1 MIGACAVLFN
11 IISKLV
17 KSLTAETIL
26 LIIFISAV
34 SYFFGQTEGRFDMR
48 QQCEQER
55 LKEENA
61 HKKLVIEQSKKYE
74 QELQTLEEKYKNE
87 IKELNTKF
95 KRDIK
100 NIKSSNIA
108 SVECVFDISGATSG
122 ASADKDKCPFLCYRR
137 EELLRRIEETLA
149 IGRECEEEHRRIKY
163 LYENCL
169 KNVNGVNR

>member
-1 MIGACAVLFN
+1 MLFN

-26 LIIFISAV
+26 LIIFISAI
-34 SYFFGQTEGRFDMR
+34 SYFFGQTVGRFDMR

-55 LKEENA
+55 LEEENA

-74 QELQTLEEKYKNE
+74 QELQTLEETYKNE
-87 IKELNTKF
+87 IKELNAKF
-95 KRDIK
+95 KHDIK

-108 SVECVFDISGATSG
+108 SVECVFDLSGATSR

-137 EELLRRIEETLA
+137 EELLRRIEATLA
-149 IGRECEEEHRRIKY
+149 IGRDCEEEHRRIKY

-169 KNVNGVNR
+169 KNVSTR

>member
-1 MIGACAVLFN
+1 MLFN
-11 IISKLV
+11 VISKLI

-26 LIIFISAV
+26 LIIFISAI
-34 SYFFGQTEGRFDMR
+34 SYFFGQIVGRFDMR
-48 QQCEQER
+48 QQCEQEL

-74 QELQTLEEKYKNE
+74 QELQILEEKYKNE
-87 IKELNTKF
+87 IKELNAKF

-100 NIKSSNIA
+100 NIKSSNVA
-108 SVECVFDISGATSG
+108 SVECVFDLSDATKG

-137 EELLRRIEETLA
+137 EELLRRIEATLV

-163 LYENCL
+163 LYENCI
-169 KNVNGVNR
+169 KNVSTR

>member
-1 MIGACAVLFN
+1 MLFN

-26 LIIFISAV
+26 LIIFIGAI
-34 SYFFGQTEGRFDMR
+34 SYFFGQLVGRFDMR

-55 LKEENA
+55 LKEENY

-100 NIKSSNIA
+100 NIKSSNVA
-108 SVECVFDISGATSG
+108 SVECVFDLSGAKQR
-122 ASADKDKCPFLCYRR
+122 ASADKNKCPFLCYRR
-137 EELLRRIEETLA
+137 EELLRRIEETLV

-169 KNVNGVNR
+169 KNVSAR

>member
-1 MIGACAVLFN
+1 MLFN

-17 KSLTAETIL
+17 KSITAETIL

-34 SYFFGQTEGRFDMR
+34 SYFFGQTVGRFDER

-87 IKELNTKF
+87 IKELNGKF

-100 NIKSSNIA
+100 NIKSSNVA
-108 SVECVFDISGATSG
+108 SVECVFDLGGAQQG

-149 IGRECEEEHRRIKY
+149 IGRDCEEEHRRIKY

-169 KNVNGVNR
+169 KNINGVN

>member
-1 MIGACAVLFN
+1 MLFN
-11 IISKLV
+11 IISKLF
-17 KSLTAETIL
+17 KSLTCETIL
-26 LIIFISAV
+26 LIIFISAI
-34 SYFFGQTEGRFDMR
+34 SYFFGQTVGRFDER

-74 QELQTLEEKYKNE
+74 QELQILEEKYKNE

-100 NIKSSNIA
+100 NIKSSNVA
-108 SVECVFDISGATSG
+108 SVECVFDLADASEG

-149 IGRECEEEHRRIKY
+149 IGRDCEEEHRRIKY
-163 LYENCL
+163 LYENCI
-169 KNVNGVNR
+169 KNVSTR

>member
-1 MIGACAVLFN
+1 MLFN
-11 IISKLV
+11 IISKLF

-34 SYFFGQTEGRFDMR
+34 SYFFGQTVGRFDMR

-100 NIKSSNIA
+100 NIKSSNVA
-108 SVECVFDISGATSG
+108 SVECVFNLSDPKQR
-122 ASADKDKCPFLCYRR
+122 ASTDKNKCPFLCYRR
-137 EELLRRIEETLA
+137 EELLRRIKSTLA

-169 KNVNGVNR
+169 KNVSTR

>member
-1 MIGACAVLFN
+1 MLFN

-26 LIIFISAV
+26 LIIFISAI
-34 SYFFGQTEGRFDMR
+34 SYFFGQIVGRFEMR

-87 IKELNTKF
+87 IKELNAKF

-108 SVECVFDISGATSG
+108 SVECVFDLSGATSG

-169 KNVNGVNR
+169 KNVSAR

>member
-1 MIGACAVLFN
+1 MLFN

-26 LIIFISAV
+26 LIIFISAI
-34 SYFFGQTEGRFDMR
+34 SYFFGQTVGRFDMR

-100 NIKSSNIA
+100 NIKSSNVA
-108 SVECVFDISGATSG
+108 SVECVFDISGAISG
-122 ASADKDKCPFLCYRR
+122 ASADQNKCPFLCYRR
-137 EELLRRIEETLA
+137 EELLRRIKDTLA

-169 KNVNGVNR
+169 KNVSTR

>member
-1 MIGACAVLFN
+1 MLFN

-26 LIIFISAV
+26 LIIFISAI
-34 SYFFGQTEGRFDMR
+34 SYFFGQTVGRFDER
-48 QQCEQER
+48 QQCEQEL

-74 QELQTLEEKYKNE
+74 QELQTLEETYKNE
-87 IKELNTKF
+87 IKELNKKF

-100 NIKSSNIA
+100 NIKSSNVA
-108 SVECVFDISGATSG
+108 SVECVFDLGGTKQG
-122 ASADKDKCPFLCYRR
+122 ASANEDKCPFLCYRR
-137 EELLRRIEETLA
+137 EELLRRIETTLA
-149 IGRECEEEHRRIKY
+149 IGRDCEEEHRRIKY

-169 KNVNGVNR
+169 KNINGVNR

>member
-1 MIGACAVLFN
+1 MGACAVLFN

-17 KSLTAETIL
+17 KSMTAETIL
-26 LIIFISAV
+26 LIIFIGAI
-34 SYFFGQTEGRFDMR
+34 SYFFGQSVGRFDMR

-61 HKKLVIEQSKKYE
+61 HKKLVIEQTKKYE
-74 QELQTLEEKYKNE
+74 QELQTLEETYKNE

-100 NIKSSNIA
+100 NIKSSNVA
-108 SVECVFDISGATSG
+108 SVECVFDLSGAEQG

-137 EELLRRIEETLA
+137 EELLRRIESTLA
-149 IGRECEEEHRRIKY
+149 IGRDCEEEHRRIKY

-169 KNVNGVNR
+169 KNVSTR

>member
-1 MIGACAVLFN
+1 MLFN

-17 KSLTAETIL
+17 KSVTAETIL
-26 LIIFISAV
+26 LIIFIGAV
-34 SYFFGQTEGRFDMR
+34 SYFLGQSVGRFEMR

-55 LKEENA
+55 LKEENY

-100 NIKSSNIA
+100 NIKSSNVA
-108 SVECVFDISGATSG
+108 SVECVFDLSGAEQR

-137 EELLRRIEETLA
+137 EELLRRIEKTLA
-149 IGRECEEEHRRIKY
+149 IGRECEEEHRRMKY

-169 KNVNGVNR
+169 KNVSTR

>member
-1 MIGACAVLFN
+1 MIGACAMLFN

-26 LIIFISAV
+26 LIIFISAI
-34 SYFFGQTEGRFDMR
+34 SYFLGQTVGRFDVR
-48 QQCEQER
+48 QRCDQER
-55 LKEENA
+55 LKEENT

-87 IKELNTKF
+87 IKELNAKF
-95 KRDIK
+95 KHDIK

-108 SVECVFDISGATSG
+108 SVECVFDLSGATSG
-122 ASADKDKCPFLCYRR
+122 ASADKDECPFLCYRR

-149 IGRECEEEHRRIKY
+149 VGRECEEDRRRIKY

-169 KNVNGVNR
+169 KNVSAR

>member
-1 MIGACAVLFN
+1 MLFN
-11 IISKLV
+11 IISKVV

-34 SYFFGQTEGRFDMR
+34 SYFFGQTVGRFDER
-48 QQCEQER
+48 KQCEQER
-55 LKEENA
+55 LKEENY

-87 IKELNTKF
+87 IKELNAKF

-108 SVECVFDISGATSG
+108 SVECVFDLSGAKQG
-122 ASADKDKCPFLCYRR
+122 ASADKNKCPFLCYRR
-137 EELLRRIEETLA
+137 EELLRRIKTTLA
-149 IGRECEEEHRRIKY
+149 IGRDCEEEHRRIKY
-163 LYENCL
+163 LYENCV
-169 KNVNGVNR
+169 KNVSTR

>member
-1 MIGACAVLFN
+1 MLFN

-34 SYFFGQTEGRFDMR
+34 SYFFGQSVGRFDER

-100 NIKSSNIA
+100 NIKSSNVA
-108 SVECVFDISGATSG
+108 SVECVFDLSGAEQR

-169 KNVNGVNR
+169 KNINVVN

>member
-1 MIGACAVLFN
+1 MLFN

-17 KSLTAETIL
+17 KSMTAETIL
-26 LIIFISAV
+26 LIIFISAI
-34 SYFFGQTEGRFDMR
+34 SYFFGQTVGRFDER

-87 IKELNTKF
+87 IKELNAKF
-95 KRDIK
+95 KHDIK
-100 NIKSSNIA
+100 NIKSSNVA
-108 SVECVFDISGATSG
+108 SVECVLDPRATQG
-122 ASADKDKCPFLCYRR
+122 ASTDENKCPFLCYRR
-137 EELLRRIEETLA
+137 EELLRRIESTLA

-169 KNVNGVNR
+169 KNVSTR

>member
-1 MIGACAVLFN
+1 MIGVCAVLFN

-17 KSLTAETIL
+17 KSVTAETIL
-26 LIIFISAV
+26 LIIFIGAI
-34 SYFFGQTEGRFDMR
+34 SYFFGQSVGRFDER

-55 LKEENA
+55 LKEENY

-87 IKELNTKF
+87 IKELNAKF

-108 SVECVFDISGATSG
+108 SVECVFDFSGAKQG
-122 ASADKDKCPFLCYRR
+122 ASADEDKCPFLCYRR
-137 EELLRRIEETLA
+137 EELLRRIEGTLA

-163 LYENCL
+163 LYENCI
-169 KNVNGVNR
+169 KNVSTR

>member
-1 MIGACAVLFN
+1 M
-11 IISKLV
+11 
-17 KSLTAETIL
+17 TAETML

-34 SYFFGQTEGRFDMR
+34 SYFFGQTVGRFDER

-55 LKEENA
+55 LKEENY

-95 KRDIK
+95 KRDVK
-100 NIKSSNIA
+100 NIKSSNVA
-108 SVECVFDISGATSG
+108 SVECVLDLSGTKQG

-137 EELLRRIEETLA
+137 EELLRRIESTLA
-149 IGRECEEEHRRIKY
+149 IGRDCEEEHRRIKY

-169 KNVNGVNR
+169 KNINGVN

>member
-1 MIGACAVLFN
+1 MLFN

-34 SYFFGQTEGRFDMR
+34 SYFFGQTVGRFDER

-55 LKEENA
+55 LKEENY

-74 QELQTLEEKYKNE
+74 QELQILEEKYKNE
-87 IKELNTKF
+87 IKEINAKF

-108 SVECVFDISGATSG
+108 NVECVFDLGGATQG

-137 EELLRRIEETLA
+137 EELLRRIEATLV
-149 IGRECEEEHRRIKY
+149 IGRDCEEEHRRIKY

-169 KNVNGVNR
+169 KNINGVNR

>member
-1 MIGACAVLFN
+1 MLFN

-26 LIIFISAV
+26 FIIFISAI
-34 SYFFGQTEGRFDMR
+34 SYFFGQTVGRFDER
-48 QQCEQER
+48 KQCEQER
-55 LKEENA
+55 LKEENY

-87 IKELNTKF
+87 IKDLNAKF

-100 NIKSSNIA
+100 NIKSSNVA
-108 SVECVFDISGATSG
+108 SVECVFDLSGATSR

-137 EELLRRIEETLA
+137 EELLRRIEATLA
-149 IGRECEEEHRRIKY
+149 IGRDCEEEHRRIKY

>member
-1 MIGACAVLFN
+1 MLFN

-26 LIIFISAV
+26 LIIFIGAI
-34 SYFFGQTEGRFDMR
+34 SYFFGQTVGRFDAR

-100 NIKSSNIA
+100 NIKSSNVA
-108 SVECVFDISGATSG
+108 SVECVFDLSGAKQR
-122 ASADKDKCPFLCYRR
+122 ASADKNKCPFLCYRR
-137 EELLRRIEETLA
+137 EELLRRIEETLV

-169 KNVNGVNR
+169 KNVSAR

>member
-1 MIGACAVLFN
+1 MLFN

-34 SYFFGQTEGRFDMR
+34 SYFFGQTVGRFDER

-74 QELQTLEEKYKNE
+74 QELQTLEETYKNE
-87 IKELNTKF
+87 IKELNAKF
-95 KRDIK
+95 KLDIK
-100 NIKSSNIA
+100 NIKSSNVA
-108 SVECVFDISGATSG
+108 SVECVFDLSGKQG
-122 ASADKDKCPFLCYRR
+122 ASADEDKCPFLCYRR
-137 EELLRRIEETLA
+137 EELLRRIESTLA
-149 IGRECEEEHRRIKY
+149 IGRDCEEEHRRIKY
-163 LYENCL
+163 LYENCI
-169 KNVNGVNR
+169 KNVSAR

>member
-1 MIGACAVLFN
+1 MLFN

-26 LIIFISAV
+26 LIIFISAI
-34 SYFFGQTEGRFDMR
+34 SYFFGQSVGRFDMR

-74 QELQTLEEKYKNE
+74 QELQILEETYKNE
-87 IKELNTKF
+87 IKELNAKF

-108 SVECVFDISGATSG
+108 SVECVFDLSGAKQR

-137 EELLRRIEETLA
+137 EELLRRIEETLV

-163 LYENCL
+163 LYENCI
-169 KNVNGVNR
+169 KNVSAR

>member
-1 MIGACAVLFN
+1 MLFN
-11 IISKLV
+11 IISKLF
-17 KSLTAETIL
+17 KSLTAETTL

-34 SYFFGQTEGRFDMR
+34 SYFFGQSVGRFDER

-55 LKEENA
+55 LKEENY

-100 NIKSSNIA
+100 NIKSSNVA
-108 SVECVFDISGATSG
+108 SVECVFDLGGATQG

-149 IGRECEEEHRRIKY
+149 IGRDCEEEHRRIKY

-169 KNVNGVNR
+169 KNINGVN

>member
-1 MIGACAVLFN
+1 MGACAVVFN
-11 IISKLV
+11 IISKLA

-26 LIIFISAV
+26 LIIFIGAV
-34 SYFFGQTEGRFDMR
+34 SYFFGQSVGRFDMR

-95 KRDIK
+95 KHDIK

-108 SVECVFDISGATSG
+108 SVECVFDLSGATQG
-122 ASADKDKCPFLCYRR
+122 ASADKNKCPFLCYRR
-137 EELLRRIEETLA
+137 EELLRRIKETLA

-169 KNVNGVNR
+169 KNVSAR

>member
-1 MIGACAVLFN
+1 MLFN
-11 IISKLV
+11 IISKLF

-26 LIIFISAV
+26 LIIFISAI
-34 SYFFGQTEGRFDMR
+34 SYFFGQTVGRFDMR
-48 QQCEQER
+48 QQCEQEL

-87 IKELNTKF
+87 IKELNRNF

-100 NIKSSNIA
+100 NIKSSNVA
-108 SVECVFDISGATSG
+108 SVECVFDLADASKG

-137 EELLRRIEETLA
+137 EELLRRIEATLA

-163 LYENCL
+163 LYENCV
-169 KNVNGVNR
+169 KNVSAR

>member
-1 MIGACAVLFN
+1 M
-11 IISKLV
+11 
-17 KSLTAETIL
+17 TAETIL
-26 LIIFISAV
+26 LIIFISAI
-34 SYFFGQTEGRFDMR
+34 SYFFGQSVGRFEMR
-48 QQCEQER
+48 QQCDQER

-61 HKKLVIEQSKKYE
+61 HKKLVIERSKKYE

-87 IKELNTKF
+87 IKELNTKY

-100 NIKSSNIA
+100 NIKSSNVA
-108 SVECVFDISGATSG
+108 NVECVFDLSGAKQG
-122 ASADKDKCPFLCYRR
+122 ASADENKCPFLCYRR

-169 KNVNGVNR
+169 KNVSTR

>member
-1 MIGACAVLFN
+1 
-11 IISKLV
+11 
-17 KSLTAETIL
+17 
-26 LIIFISAV
+26 
-34 SYFFGQTEGRFDMR
+34 MR

-87 IKELNTKF
+87 IRELNTKF

-100 NIKSSNIA
+100 NIKSSNVA
-108 SVECVFDISGATSG
+108 SVECVFDLADPKQG
-122 ASADKDKCPFLCYRR
+122 ASADKNKCPFLCYRR
-137 EELLRRIEETLA
+137 EELLRRIESTLA
-149 IGRECEEEHRRIKY
+149 IGRDCEEEHRRIKY

-169 KNVNGVNR
+169 KNVSIR

>member
-1 MIGACAVLFN
+1 MLFN

-17 KSLTAETIL
+17 KSMTAETIL
-26 LIIFISAV
+26 LIIFISAI
-34 SYFFGQTEGRFDMR
+34 SYFFGQTVGRFDMR

-74 QELQTLEEKYKNE
+74 QELQTLEETYKNE
-87 IKELNTKF
+87 IKELNAKF

-100 NIKSSNIA
+100 NIKSSNVA
-108 SVECVFDISGATSG
+108 SVECVFDLSG
-122 ASADKDKCPFLCYRR
+122 ASANKDKCPFLCYRR
-137 EELLRRIEETLA
+137 EELLRRIESTLA

-169 KNVNGVNR
+169 KNVSAR

>member
-1 MIGACAVLFN
+1 
-11 IISKLV
+11 
-17 KSLTAETIL
+17 
-26 LIIFISAV
+26 
-34 SYFFGQTEGRFDMR
+34 MR

-87 IKELNTKF
+87 IKELNAKF
-95 KRDIK
+95 KHDIK

-108 SVECVFDISGATSG
+108 SVECVFDISGKQG
-122 ASADKDKCPFLCYRR
+122 ASADEDKCPFLCYRR
-137 EELLRRIEETLA
+137 EELLRRIETTLA

-163 LYENCL
+163 LYENCI
-169 KNVNGVNR
+169 KNVSAR

>member
-1 MIGACAVLFN
+1 MLFN

-26 LIIFISAV
+26 LIIFISAI
-34 SYFFGQTEGRFDMR
+34 SYFFGQSVGRFDER

-74 QELQTLEEKYKNE
+74 QELQTLEETYKNE
-87 IKELNTKF
+87 IKELNKKF

-100 NIKSSNIA
+100 NIKSSNVA
-108 SVECVFDISGATSG
+108 SVECVFDLSGTTQG

-137 EELLRRIEETLA
+137 EELLRRIEATLA

-169 KNVNGVNR
+169 KNINGVNR

>member
-1 MIGACAVLFN
+1 MLFN

-34 SYFFGQTEGRFDMR
+34 SYFFGQTVGRFDMR

-74 QELQTLEEKYKNE
+74 QELQTLEETYKNE
-87 IKELNTKF
+87 IKELNEKF

-100 NIKSSNIA
+100 NIKSSNVA
-108 SVECVFDISGATSG
+108 SVECVFDISGKQG
-122 ASADKDKCPFLCYRR
+122 ASADEDKCPFLCYRR

-163 LYENCL
+163 LYENCI
-169 KNVNGVNR
+169 KNVSAR

>member
-1 MIGACAVLFN
+1 MLFN

-26 LIIFISAV
+26 LIIFISAI
-34 SYFFGQTEGRFDMR
+34 SYFFGQTVGRFDER
-48 QQCEQER
+48 QRCEQER

-87 IKELNTKF
+87 IKELNAKF
-95 KRDIK
+95 KHDIK
-100 NIKSSNIA
+100 NIKSSNVA
-108 SVECVFDISGATSG
+108 SVECVFDLSGKQG

-137 EELLRRIEETLA
+137 EELLRRIEATLA

-169 KNVNGVNR
+169 KNVTTR

>member
-26 LIIFISAV
+26 LIIFISAI
-34 SYFFGQTEGRFDMR
+34 SYFFGQTVGRFDER

-87 IKELNTKF
+87 IREINAKF

-100 NIKSSNIA
+100 NIKSSNVA
-108 SVECVFDISGATSG
+108 SVECVLDPRAKQG

-137 EELLRRIEETLA
+137 EELLRRIEATLA
-149 IGRECEEEHRRIKY
+149 IGRDCEEEHRRIKY

-169 KNVNGVNR
+169 KNVSTR

>member
-1 MIGACAVLFN
+1 MLFN

-34 SYFFGQTEGRFDMR
+34 SYFFGQTVGRFDER

-74 QELQTLEEKYKNE
+74 QELQTLEETYKNE
-87 IKELNTKF
+87 IKELNAKF
-95 KRDIK
+95 KLDIK
-100 NIKSSNIA
+100 NIKSSNVA
-108 SVECVFDISGATSG
+108 SVECVFDLSGKQG
-122 ASADKDKCPFLCYRR
+122 ASADEDKCPFLCYSR
-137 EELLRRIEETLA
+137 EELLRRIESTLA
-149 IGRECEEEHRRIKY
+149 IGRDCEEEHRRIKY
-163 LYENCL
+163 LYENCI
-169 KNVNGVNR
+169 KNVSAR

>member
-1 MIGACAVLFN
+1 MLFN

-17 KSLTAETIL
+17 KSMTAETIL

-34 SYFFGQTEGRFDMR
+34 SYFFGQTVGRFDER

-55 LKEENA
+55 LKEENY

-87 IKELNTKF
+87 IKELNRKF
-95 KRDIK
+95 KHDIK
-100 NIKSSNIA
+100 NIKSSNVA
-108 SVECVFDISGATSG
+108 SVECVLDLSGTKQG
-122 ASADKDKCPFLCYRR
+122 ASSDKDKCPFLCYRR
-137 EELLRRIEETLA
+137 EELLRRIETTLA

-169 KNVNGVNR
+169 KNINGVN